1 MVMTVSGKPVR
12 NAVQAAMTAQCQC
25 HSRAFSARDP
35 QPLADD
41 TGGSSRDGGK
51 ALRIDVRFAFY
62 AASKSTSINAPKCSL
77 HLAEAAG
84 IALDIANRDVAL
96 AGVLDSVQLIRTGLD
111 SQSFAVPLPFSP
123 VCSPRFFGMR
133 SVRSL

>member
-1 MVMTVSGKPVR
+1 M
-12 NAVQAAMTAQCQC
+12 AA
-25 HSRAFSARDP
+25 R
-35 QPLADD
+35 
-41 TGGSSRDGGK
+41 

-77 HLAEAAG
+77 YLAEAAG

-111 SQSFAVPLPFSP
+111 SQSFAVPVPFSP

-133 SVRSL
+133 SIRSLSWIKCLPFPDFL